1 LRVFKQAI
9 VTICVTALISA
20 QFAGTLAIARDGAQ
34 GSPAAGLG
42 GPIGRGG
49 PGALTREDYQRCQT
63 TDETAFREAIRAI
76 THTALKQGTAR
87 LDYEQIV
94 TDKWRE
100 GGLDRIVDQR
110 VDIARSQ
117 VREET
122 SWGKLLQSLAYR
134 EQAKELAEAVAERT
148 YRSDALK
155 MALEELATEVGTE
168 IGRAIVLTT
177 TDAAMPAQRCL
188 NAYLGPRYGSTVAR
202 SVNQDANAA
211 FEIDPKENTAAVGS
225 GTLLIETS
233 AGITGAVLLLVRRQM
248 ARMARRLG
256 QRLIGSILGRVVSV
270 VAGGVGLVLVA
281 KELWELRHGVLPI
294 IAEEMKSA
302 DSKAKVRAELASSIR
317 EQIETHVDELAQ
329 RTADRI
335 VDIWHDF
342 RRAHAQVVKLAEQQP
357 AFKAFID
364 QARPE
369 QLPRLDQIVALV
381 LAKDGEPGVM
391 RRMEDGTL
399 HSALNQLP
407 EAGLQIAREKR
418 SLDTGLKWQALAGDK
433 IDKVVSYEIY
443 TLAEPDSFSRTSLDR
458 VLELGDKLAV
468 TRVAQVGSDARN
480 VLLELDTPKLISL
493 ARTLTET
500 ELNTL
505 ARYLTGLSSDA
516 SQRVLRMVAEQP
528 ARMQALTSPRV
539 RDAIIASRNQAAAV
553 GMMLS
558 DTTVIDFHMIAS
570 HIQLAWEGQVSP
582 VLLWDRHPVSVI
594 GLGVLVLMILLM
606 LRSLLFGRRRR
617 KAAG

>member
-1 LRVFKQAI
+1 LRAFSKVVVFISTA
-9 VTICVTALISA
+9 ALITPC
-20 QFAGTLAIARDGAQ
+20 AGTLATAQEAARSTAAA
-34 GSPAAGLG
+34 GSPA
-42 GPIGRGG
+42 P
-49 PGALTREDYQRCQT
+49 PLTREDYRRCQT
-63 TDETAFREAIRAI
+63 TDEATFRNAIRAI
-76 THTALKQGTAR
+76 THDALKRGTAR

-110 VDIARSQ
+110 VEIARAQ

-122 SWGKLLQSLAYR
+122 SWSKLIQSLAYR
-134 EQAKELAEAVAERT
+134 EQAKELAEAMAERT

-155 MALEELATEVGTE
+155 MALEELATEVGKE
-168 IGRAIVLTT
+168 VGGAIVLTT
-177 TDAAMPAQRCL
+177 TDAALPAQRCL

-202 SVNQDANAA
+202 SVNHDASAA
-211 FEIDPKENTAAVGS
+211 FEIDPKQNTAAIGS

-248 ARMARRLG
+248 SRMARRLG

-281 KELWELRHGVLPI
+281 KEIWELRHGVLPI

-302 DSKAKVRAELASSIR
+302 DSKAKVRAELANSIR
-317 EQIETHVDELAQ
+317 EQIDAHIDELAQ

-342 RRAHAQVVKLAEQQP
+342 RRAHAQVVKLAEQHP
-357 AFKAFID
+357 SFKAFVD
-364 QARPE
+364 QARPD
-369 QLPRLDQIVALV
+369 QLPRLDEIVALV
-381 LAKDGEPGVM
+381 LASDGEGGVM
-391 RRMEDGTL
+391 RRLDDGTL
-399 HSALNQLP
+399 HGALNELP

-418 SLDTGLKWQALAGDK
+418 SLEAGLKWQALAGEK
-433 IDKVVSYEIY
+433 LDKVVGYEIH
-443 TLAEPDSFSRTSLDR
+443 TLAAPETFSRTSLAR
-458 VLELGDKLAV
+458 VLALGDKLAV
-468 TRVAQVGSDARN
+468 ARVARVDTDARN
-480 VLLELDTPKLISL
+480 VLLELDTPQLISL
-493 ARTLTET
+493 ARTLTEA

-539 RDAIIASRNQAAAV
+539 RDAIIASRDQAAAV

-558 DTTVIDFHMIAS
+558 DTSVINFHVIAS
-570 HIQLAWEGQVSP
+570 HLQLAWDGRVSP
-582 VLLWDRHPVSVI
+582 ILLWARHPVTVV
-594 GLGVLVLMILLM
+594 GLGIGALILLLM
-606 LRSLLFGRRRR
+606 LRSLLFGRRWR
-617 KAAG
+617 KGAS

>member
-1 LRVFKQAI
+1 MRVFKQAI

-20 QFAGTLAIARDGAQ
+20 QFAGTLAMAQNGAQ
-34 GSPAAGLG
+34 GSPATGLG
-42 GPIGRGG
+42 GPIGRSA

-63 TDETAFREAIRAI
+63 TDETAFREAIREI

-155 MALEELATEVGTE
+155 TALEELATEVGKE
-168 IGRAIVLTT
+168 IGSAIVLTT
-177 TDAAMPAQRCL
+177 TDAALPAQRCL

-225 GTLLIETS
+225 GALLIETS

-302 DSKAKVRAELASSIR
+302 GSKAKVRAELASSIR
-317 EQIETHVDELAQ
+317 EQIEAHVDELAQ

-369 QLPRLDQIVALV
+369 QLPRLDEIVALV

-391 RRMEDGTL
+391 RRMADGTL

-407 EAGLQIAREKR
+407 EAGLQIAREKQ
-418 SLDTGLKWQALAGDK
+418 SLDTGLKWQALAGDR
-433 IDKVVSYEIY
+433 IDKVVSYEIH
-443 TLAEPDSFSRTSLDR
+443 TLAEPDSFSRASLDR
-458 VLELGDKLAV
+458 VLALGDKLAV
-468 TRVAQVGSDARN
+468 SRVAQVGSDARN
-480 VLLELDTPKLISL
+480 VLLELDAPKLISL

-505 ARYLTGLSSDA
+505 ARYLTGLNSDA

-539 RDAIIASRNQAAAV
+539 RDAIIGSRDQAAAV

-558 DTTVIDFHMIAS
+558 DTSVIDFHLIAT